1 MSKKKIS
8 LIGSGMIGGTLAH
21 LLFMKQYADI
31 ILVDT
36 NNDIPRT
43 IVDINENSDRILNTI
58 ANDNKII
65 IVL

>member
-1 MSKKKIS
+1 
-8 LIGSGMIGGTLAH
+8 LTLVI
-21 LLFMKQYADI
+21 FNKY
-31 ILVDT
+31 VDT